1 MITSKGL
8 NILKIAHL
16 SKFHIIWLLLFSS
29 IITVLYH
36 FNILKFNIPWIP
48 VSVIGTA
55 VAFFVGFKNN
65 QAYDRMWEARKIWGG
80 IVNNSRTWGMQV
92 NGYITA
98 LFNKEIDN
106 KELKSIKKR
115 LIYRHIAWL
124 YSHRNQLLKHA
135 NWEHGNPDDHIDQT
149 ATNYQNK
156 LVVGLTAEEAAKIKL
171 KNFISK
177 SELEGIKKVKNKCT
191 QIINKQSRD
200 LSELRGLN
208 VLDDLRHYGLMKTL
222 GQFYELQGKN
232 ERIKTFPL
240 PRQYANISRYF
251 TGVFLLLLP
260 FTLIPELIKTGEL
273 GIWLAIPLTTL
284 IGWVYI
290 MMELVGEYTENPFE
304 GLPNDIPMLSMCR
317 NIEIDLKEMLMETD
331 VPDSFEPKKNII
343 M

>member
-8 NILKIAHL
+8 HVVKIIQL
-16 SKFHIIWLLLFSS
+16 SMYHIIWLVVVSS
-29 IITVLYH
+29 IITTLYY
-36 FNILKFNIPWIP
+36 FELLTFSIPWIP

-92 NGYITA
+92 DGYISG
-98 LFNKEIDN
+98 LPDKEKI
-106 KELKSIKKR
+106 KSIKKR

-135 NWEHGNPDDHIDQT
+135 NWEHGGPDNPIDHV
-149 ATNYQNK
+149 ATEYQNK
-156 LVVGLTAEEAAKIKL
+156 LGVGLFSKEAKAIKL
-171 KNFISK
+171 STYISE
-177 SELEGIKKVKNKCT
+177 SELDHLKKVKNICT
-191 QIINKQSRD
+191 QIINGQSRD
-200 LSELRGLN
+200 LSQLREDN
-208 VLDDLRHYGLMKTL
+208 TLDDIRYYALMNTL

-232 ERIKTFPL
+232 ERIKNFPL

-251 TGVFLLLLP
+251 TGIFLFLVP
-260 FTLIPELIKTGEL
+260 FTLIPELMVKG
-273 GIWLAIPLTTL
+273 GVAIWWSIPIASL
-284 IGWVYI
+284 IGWVYV
-290 MMELVGEYTENPFE
+290 MMELIGEYTENPFE

-317 NIEIDLKEMLMETD
+317 SIEIDLREMLMEAD
-331 VPDSFEPKKNII
+331 LPKGIESKKNIL